1 MNERLMLRAVM
12 IARALTFAERPL
24 MEHVLL
30 LQEEVLAAVERGE
43 HTVSVML
50 DAAAWLAIID
60 EVKDRRPRNFS
71 QLLRDDFIDRL
82 ESVVLRLENGRAE
95 V

>member
-1 MNERLMLRAVM
+1 LNPQIVARAIV
-12 IARALTFAERPL
+12 IARAITFAERPL
-24 MEHVLL
+24 MDHVLV
-30 LQEEVLAAVERGE
+30 LQEEVLAAVDRGE
-43 HTVSVML
+43 QTVSVML

-60 EVKDRRPRNFS
+60 EVKDRRPRNLS

-82 ESVVLRLENGRAE
+82 EAVVMRLENGPAE